1 MRIVFLNSM
10 ERRLQER
17 AGHADLAQVWIGEEG
32 GVWRIGWDEEG
43 AAGTKGQIWF
53 EGESWSDMLSHYR
66 YQLAVKLA
74 DGFRPVISGIFHEE
88 EGHRGMWTQKLYC
101 YSELNGSEEVYAE
114 LSAWRRQKAAA
125 AGKAPYLIASNRLLR
140 LISAFLPQTEEELT
154 QLPGVGEVKA
164 AEYGEEIVA
173 ITARIERNWQFP
185 LDWVEQELDEEIF
198 RSWMY
203 KQKESRFKAEIERS
217 SLRKQ
222 LLEAIREGQS
232 LERIQDFTG
241 LSRREAIE
249 QLEQLEKEGYDT
261 EALVERE
268 LTGLPQ
274 EEQTAIWNAYLELG
288 DALLKPVLH
297 KVYGADT
304 MQPGSGELE
313 RRYEWLRLMRI
324 RYRREARGTASAV
337 GKPQSA

>member
-43 AAGTKGQIWF
+43 SAGTKGQIWF
-53 EGESWSDMLSHYR
+53 EGESWSEMLSHYR

-88 EGHRGMWTQKLYC
+88 EGSRGMSTQKLYC
-101 YSELNGSEEVYAE
+101 YSEFNGNEELYAG

-140 LISAFLPQTEEELT
+140 LISAFVPKSLEELT

-164 AEYGEEIVA
+164 AEYGEEMLA
-173 ITARIERNWQFP
+173 ITAQVERDWHFP
-185 LDWVEQELDEEIF
+185 LDWVEQELDEELF
-198 RSWMY
+198 RSWTY
-203 KQKESRFKAEIERS
+203 KQKETRFKAEIERS
-217 SLRKQ
+217 SLRRQ
-222 LLEAIREGQS
+222 LLAAIREGRN
-232 LERIQDFTG
+232 LEQIQEAAG

-261 EALVERE
+261 EALVEQE
-268 LTGLPQ
+268 LTGLAQ

-288 DALLKPVLH
+288 DVLLKPVMQ

-304 MQPGSGELE
+304 VQSGNGELE
-313 RRYEWLRLMRI
+313 RRYEWLRLIRL
-324 RYRREARGTASAV
+324 RYRRAAKGEAA